1 MPTLPPLQRL
11 YGSNRKMLILKIMLN
26 KGMLKPH
33 IRYDNSCGYDK
44 FARDR
49 LQQFIFMDKIEHSHR
64 IETPSVFK

>member
-11 YGSNRKMLILKIMLN
+11 HGSNRKMLTLEIMFK

-33 IRYDNSCGYDK
+33 IRYDNSRSYDR
-44 FARDR
+44 FARDG

-64 IETPSVFK
+64 IETSSVFK